1 MAGQLGVEVRHLA
14 QQFNQSQ
21 TEYQVIP
28 IYKGDYTE
36 SLTSFAAAFRAKRP
50 PNMIQVFE
58 VGSSVMRFP
67 TGVVKPIDVLM
78 HEQGIHMSKDA
89 FFPAVLNRYSDNGQL
104 MALPFNV
111 SIPVMFYNASLL
123 AKFGVSRASFPT
135 TWDELEL
142 LAKRL
147 HDAGLDCVYTSAYPA
162 WILIESYLA
171 LNGLSS
177 NHDSAALYHNKHLQ
191 THLERMRRWQKKHYF
206 EYGGHIDDSTVL
218 FTSER
223 CPLFSQSSG
232 GYASLTEL
240 VPFHV
245 AMAPMPLDTQ
255 VGPIRH
261 NNVIGGAAIWV
272 VAGQSPVLER
282 GVARFLAFIT
292 QPEIQR
298 KWYERTGYLPLENNT
313 HLSTEAN
320 QLSVLDIAA
329 LDLTNEADGPQV
341 SQAEPQNQI
350 RTINDQMLE
359 AIFSGMMSTEDAM
372 NKTKVRVHHAIQRF
386 FKNTHTSL

>member
-1 MAGQLGVEVRHLA
+1 M
-14 QQFNQSQ
+14 
-21 TEYQVIP
+21 
-28 IYKGDYTE
+28 
-36 SLTSFAAAFRAKRP
+36 
-50 PNMIQVFE
+50 
-58 VGSSVMRFP
+58 
-67 TGVVKPIDVLM
+67 
-78 HEQGIHMSKDA
+78 
-89 FFPAVLNRYSDNGQL
+89 
-104 MALPFNV
+104 
-111 SIPVMFYNASLL
+111 
-123 AKFGVSRASFPT
+123 
-135 TWDELEL
+135 
-142 LAKRL
+142 
-147 HDAGLDCVYTSAYPA
+147 
-162 WILIESYLA
+162 
-171 LNGLSS
+171 
-177 NHDSAALYHNKHLQ
+177 
-191 THLERMRRWQKKHYF
+191 
-206 EYGGHIDDSTVL
+206 
-218 FTSER
+218 
-223 CPLFSQSSG
+223 FSQSSG